1 VSGYADDDSIHQ
13 GTGFGM
19 VQQHTSGNFTA
30 FSTTNWRQLMRLA
43 DLVSILIDHDKKV
56 PDGDLIKGQA
66 EVGDRLFAMIEE
78 LSLDC
83 IQRGMGREVAIALQR
98 LSAPLPTDPTDVR
111 ASAPDSTR
119 DSTTHSTCASAATM
133 PRSTAVE

>member
-1 VSGYADDDSIHQ
+1 
-13 GTGFGM
+13 M

-30 FSTTNWRQLMRLA
+30 FSTTNWRQLMRL
-43 DLVSILIDHDKKV
+43 
-56 PDGDLIKGQA
+56 GDLIKGQA